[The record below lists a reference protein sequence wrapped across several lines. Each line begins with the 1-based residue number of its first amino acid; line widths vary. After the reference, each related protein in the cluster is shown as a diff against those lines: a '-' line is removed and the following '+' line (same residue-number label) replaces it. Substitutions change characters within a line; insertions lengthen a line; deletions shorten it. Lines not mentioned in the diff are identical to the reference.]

1 MLPSGKNV
9 EIIEVQVS
17 DGMAGVRKLLSAPN
31 TKEISG

>member
-1 MLPSGKNV
+1 M

-17 DGMAGVRKLLSAPN
+17 DGMAGVRKLLSASN